1 MIHIKGLK
9 AGKLQE
15 LYFNTPT
22 IHKAY
27 LKDDRSKFWSVLVI
41 LEIAV
46 LEMLGSPELD
56 FQRNAG
62 GYLGVISLT
71 PIDRIRFFFVKN
83 NFKLNANLQKIITW
97 RGIIKVRLRFNHF
110 LLQSSFF
117 YETKG
122 DQDGIVHNGKC
133 YHQSSPSEEK
143 WIELFFRTIQW
154 QSI

>member
-46 LEMLGSPELD
+46 LKMLGSPELD
-56 FQRNAG
+56 FQRNTG
-62 GYLGVISLT
+62 DYFDGISLT
-71 PIDRIRFFFVKN
+71 PIDRISF
-83 NFKLNANLQKIITW
+83 IY
-97 RGIIKVRLRFNHF
+97 
-110 LLQSSFF
+110 LLF
-117 YETKG
+117 
-122 DQDGIVHNGKC
+122 C
-133 YHQSSPSEEK
+133 
-143 WIELFFRTIQW
+143 
-154 QSI
+154 